1 MNTLITAL
9 GQHDKVAAIAAAL
22 RTAERSRSEEYRT
35 HAAECQG
42 IANGWPDL
50 IKQQY
55 EALAGQW
62 RVLAEQAERL

>member
-1 MNTLITAL
+1 MNRRITAL
-9 GQHDKVAAIAAAL
+9 RQHDQVGATAAAL
-22 RTAERSRSEEYRT
+22 PTADRSRSEEYRT

-55 EALAGQW
+55 EELAGQW
-62 RVLAEQAERL
+62 RVLAEQVERQ

>member
-1 MNTLITAL
+1 MNRLITAL
-9 GQHDKVAAIAAAL
+9 GQRDKVVAVAAAL
-22 RTAERSRSEEYRT
+22 LTANRSRSEEYRT

-62 RVLAEQAERL
+62 RVLAEQVERQ

>member
-1 MNTLITAL
+1 MNRLITAL
-9 GQHDKVAAIAAAL
+9 GQHDNVAA
-22 RTAERSRSEEYRT
+22 TATAPPTADQSRSEEYRT

-62 RVLAEQAERL
+62 RVLAEQVERQ